1 MSKNQPVKLFTVAL
15 SFNSQ
20 LCTNFQK
27 SDYYVILSD
36 TALKVNEI
44 RKYVLIGIDGEVNLI
59 LVHFVFFYI
68 LNKKGAKN
76 YC

>member
-1 MSKNQPVKLFTVAL
+1 MSKYEPVKLFTVAF
-15 SFNSQ
+15 SFYSQ
-20 LCTNFQK
+20 LCSNFQK
-27 SDYYVILSD
+27 SDYYVILSH

-59 LVHFVFFYI
+59 LVHFVLVYI